1 MDFTDQSGKTVP
13 NAFET
18 DSKGQLVNRPL
29 LGWTTANVSGGVV
42 LLRLSYAETA
52 AEMKNGDARTNA
64 SSCSDAAR
72 TGRERGIGFADDP
85 VRRGAG

>member
-52 AEMKNGDARTNA
+52 AEMKNGGKKFQVSMTREQTRHL
-64 SSCSDAAR
+64 AAMLL
-72 TGRERGIGFADDP
+72 EQAES
-85 VRRGAG
+85 AA